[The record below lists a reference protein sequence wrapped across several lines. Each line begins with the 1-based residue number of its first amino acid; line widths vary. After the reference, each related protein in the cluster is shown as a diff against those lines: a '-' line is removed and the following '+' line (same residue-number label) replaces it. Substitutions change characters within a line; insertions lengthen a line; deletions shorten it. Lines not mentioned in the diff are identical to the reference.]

1 MHPRASAKFVGYRV
15 MLRKLIP
22 GLLAFCASAAA
33 LAQEASAASPYA
45 VDGVTLAKS
54 MLLPREYQCSPSEQ
68 FAQYLWCRRSRQEKG
83 KQGAFTATTSVLRD
97 PGRTVTYVSRDI
109 KPAFFADDDVEAEVK
124 RLSSRLGAP
133 VREIRLPKR
142 EGAPDAVIVLWGKL
156 ELQEVSKTEQAGGS
170 DQTMLVDHLGD
181 VQQSR
186 RLGLPVY
193 RLAGGSGYLWSAS
206 NRNGRGHLRFL
217 AADPAALAEPAE
229 EAAPART
236 KELAAQPSKQAAAV
250 VPAAKEAAP
259 VAPATKYS
267 TSSISA
273 KDLRPFLAPQQ
284 TAMLAGDVGTQ
295 PASPSKDSSWQ
306 TIAQKTRADADHARI
321 MDAERAAAE
330 ERENARLAWARFEAE
345 KAAQDRRTRL
355 LWTVISAFF
364 ILTAI
369 LKLLQMIKRREE
381 KIALP
386 DAPIEP
392 REDDKAGIRAWV
404 ERERALLSAGLRRLR
419 GSLGSRYPVAAR

>member
-1 MHPRASAKFVGYRV
+1 MQ
-15 MLRKLIP
+15 RKLIP
-22 GLLAFCASAAA
+22 GLLAFCATAGA
-33 LAQEASAASPYA
+33 LAQEASAASPYV

-68 FAQYLWCRRSRQEKG
+68 FAQYLWCQRSRQDKG
-83 KQGAFTATTSVLRD
+83 RQGAFTATTSVLRD

-133 VREIRLPKR
+133 AREIRLPKR

-156 ELQEVSKTEQAGGS
+156 ELEEVSKTEEAGGS
-170 DQTMLVDHLGD
+170 EQTMLVDHLGD

-193 RLAGGSGYLWSAS
+193 RLVGGSGYLWSAS
-206 NRNGRGHLRFL
+206 NRNGRGHIRFL
-217 AADPAALAEPAE
+217 TADPAALAGPAK
-229 EAAPART
+229 EAASAGT
-236 KELAAQPSKQAAAV
+236 KELVAQPSKQAAAVV

-259 VAPATKYS
+259 VAPAARYS

-284 TAMLAGDVGTQ
+284 TAMMAGDVGTP
-295 PASPSKDSSWQ
+295 PASSSKDNSRQ

-321 MDAERAAAE
+321 MDAERMAAE

-345 KAAQDRRTRL
+345 KAAQDRRTQL

-404 ERERALLSAGLRRLR
+404 ERERALLSAGLRRLWA
-419 GSLGSRYPVAAR
+419 SLGSRSPVAAR